1 MEIVEWEKKDNG
13 KRWKGDFSHRE
24 KIIKPI

>member
-13 KRWKGDFSHRE
+13 KRWKREISHRE
-24 KIIKPI
+24 KIIKTI